1 MPTVRIRFPAGRYH
15 ATLWGSHVNEGQIE
29 WPPSPWRLLRAL
41 LACGYNTQQWLDV
54 PEIARTLIGRL
65 AKCLPSYRLPL
76 ASAAHSRH
84 YMPVADFKKPSDVKQ
99 VNAFEFSATNQ
110 QSADIGNFFVENT
123 TLVYDTWANVDD
135 DDLIVHWNC
144 YLSAEETVL
153 LKVLVDCLGYLGR
166 SESWV
171 EAELIND
178 SIIDEIQFNAFPSV
192 PISQQG
198 RGWEQIT
205 MIAAIAPEEYFT
217 WRSEMTNSLLSEF
230 PLPQANKKPTAK
242 LVKDRERII
251 SPYPSDLIECLQ
263 KDTAWWKQHRWSQPP
278 GSQRIVYW
286 RRSDSLEVGVPAR
299 PVRSSS
305 QSVTTMLLAI
315 MSPSGNRSALPS
327 IKRTLPQADLLHR
340 ALVGRTGNGRR
351 VHCPELTG
359 KDANGEPLK
368 SGHQHAHILPVDLD
382 NDGYLDHIIIHSPM
396 GLGDAAQHAVRTLRR
411 TWTKGGVGEMQ
422 LALAGAGDLN
432 CLRGLPEQLIS
443 QVGRVLAP
451 KVGSRIWTSVTPF
464 VPARFL
470 KPRGK
475 NTLEN
480 QIATELESRG
490 FVGEDSAKIQVLPWN
505 TDTFPLRHFIRV
517 RQRKA
522 APPVDVGY
530 AIRIEFATP
539 QKGPICLGYASHFG
553 LGLFG
558 AVLDDS
564 T

>member
-41 LACGYNTQQWLDV
+41 LACGYNTQQWIEV
-54 PEIARTLIGRL
+54 PEVARTLFEKL
-65 AKCLPSYRLPL
+65 AKCLPSYRLPS

-84 YMPVADFKKPSDVKQ
+84 YMPMALIEKGREK
-99 VNAFEFSATNQ
+99 
-110 QSADIGNFFVENT
+110 T
-123 TLVYDTWANVDD
+123 TLVYDTWANIYD

-144 YLSAEETVL
+144 DLAIEETVL
-153 LKVLVDCLGYLGR
+153 LKELVDCLGYLGR

-171 EAELIND
+171 EANLIDDSIND
-178 SIIDEIQFNAFPSV
+178 DFAFNAFPSV
-192 PISQQG
+192 TSSQQG
-198 RGWEQIT
+198 RGWEQISI
-205 MIAAIAPEEYFT
+205 MAAITADEYLT
-217 WRSEMTNSLLSEF
+217 WRSEMTDRLLSEF
-230 PLPQANKKPTAK
+230 PLPEGNKKPTAK
-242 LVKDRERII
+242 LLKDREAVI

-263 KDTAWWKQHRWSQPP
+263 KDTAWWKQHHWAQPP

-286 RRSDSLEVGVPAR
+286 RRSDSLEVGVPAKQ
-299 PVRSSS
+299 VRSSS

-315 MSPSGNRSALPS
+315 TSPSGNRSALPS

-411 TWTKGGVGEMQ
+411 SWTKGGVGEMQ

-432 CLRGLPEQLIS
+432 CLRDLPEQLIS
-443 QVGRVLAP
+443 QVERVLAP

-475 NTLEN
+475 NKLES

-490 FVGEDSAKIQVLPWN
+490 FFDAEVPEIHVLQWN
-505 TDTFPLRHFIRV
+505 TDTFPMRHFIRV

-539 QKGPICLGYASHFG
+539 RSGPICLGYASHFG
-553 LGLFG
+553 LGMFG
-558 AVLDDS
+558 AVSVDS